1 MKSVS
6 NGVVEHLE
14 AKAEEEEPPF
24 GMGAGEFE
32 AGEENA
38 GGEEEETADEEEEEE
53 EDVSETR
60 TSCVLVTHVPPGH
73 RDHHGPALT
82 VY

>member
-6 NGVVEHLE
+6 NGLIEHLE

-24 GMGAGEFE
+24 GMGADEFE
-32 AGEENA
+32 VGEENA
-38 GGEEEETADEEEEEE
+38 GGEEEETADEEEEED

-60 TSCVLVTHVPPGH
+60 TSCTLVTHSRPGH
-73 RDHHGPALT
+73 RDYHGPTLT